1 MNKKKRVKYANLK
14 WILKIFL
21 LAFLSKNKRHN
32 FSLYKHV
39 CHVCDPACLVCK
51 QEWILKAR
59 SDNGCEK

>member
-1 MNKKKRVKYANLK
+1 M
-14 WILKIFL
+14 FL

-59 SDNGCEK
+59 SDDGCEK